1 MKTESA
7 ERSSKYELL
16 RIAAMLLIVLHHYIC
31 HGVRHSLIPDMSMAY
46 LSGLEFNRTLTS
58 FLIMG
63 GGIGNGIFFMLTG
76 FFMFNK
82 EYEFKRIL
90 KLIAQ
95 VYFYSIALM
104 LVYYAVRHLHIYKFP
119 ELKCANNTLV
129 LLNSFLPFSA
139 GLWWFIQAYTLLFLF
154 VPVLNVFLSKLTSR
168 QFLVVLLLLW
178 ILWFNPSVLGFTYQK
193 LQMAVVYYVLGAY
206 IRKTEFKINKWI
218 SLILF
223 CVCWISYSFIDLK
236 NNLMIINKTPCSAE
250 MIIIY
255 SKLSGCIITP
265 LAVLF
270 AFEFFNDLQIK
281 NNRFINAV
289 ASTTFGIY
297 LIHDSPIT
305 RDLLWNKVFHCLDIQ
320 YESNMFPALAAGTVI
335 VLFVSCS
342 IIDYLRQC
350 LIERKINSVIY
361 SLVNRFF
368 QKEE

>member
-1 MKTESA
+1 MKTERT

-139 GLWWFIQAYTLLFLF
+139 GLW
-154 VPVLNVFLSKLTSR
+154 
-168 QFLVVLLLLW
+168 
-178 ILWFNPSVLGFTYQK
+178 
-193 LQMAVVYYVLGAY
+193 
-206 IRKTEFKINKWI
+206 
-218 SLILF
+218 
-223 CVCWISYSFIDLK
+223 
-236 NNLMIINKTPCSAE
+236 
-250 MIIIY
+250 
-255 SKLSGCIITP
+255 
-265 LAVLF
+265 
-270 AFEFFNDLQIK
+270 
-281 NNRFINAV
+281 
-289 ASTTFGIY
+289 
-297 LIHDSPIT
+297 
-305 RDLLWNKVFHCLDIQ
+305 
-320 YESNMFPALAAGTVI
+320 
-335 VLFVSCS
+335 
-342 IIDYLRQC
+342 
-350 LIERKINSVIY
+350 
-361 SLVNRFF
+361 
-368 QKEE
+368 